1 MTRLE
6 SEHRYASTVVV
17 TFEQVAEL
25 RNGERAVARRTT
37 RERPALFGTV
47 TFLAVLDWTARF
59 SRISHTAVHGP
70 VSPQPLGD
78 VPALAA
84 AGTARAAA

>member
-1 MTRLE
+1 M
-6 SEHRYASTVVV
+6 
-17 TFEQVAEL
+17 
-25 RNGERAVARRTT
+25 
-37 RERPALFGTV
+37 TV

-59 SRISHTAVHGP
+59 SRIGHTAVHGP
-70 VSPQPLGD
+70 VSPQPLGH